1 MRKHYIRFLRLIS
14 FVLLLSL
21 LVSFSYAL
29 ENQGGA
35 VISVS
40 TFFYED
46 GSRDVIMIIRSD
58 PGRTVHTLTGY
69 VIQNHYSSEN
79 ELVWRV
85 KLTGTF
91 TYDGTTSS
99 CTDAYTTI
107 TFYKSGWSVL
117 AENTGHTGCTA
128 STCVMLG
135 KNVLGVVL
143 HAATVNLTLT
153 CDKDGNLS

>member
-1 MRKHYIRFLRLIS
+1 MQKHYYHYVRLIS
-14 FVLLLSL
+14 FFLLLSL
-21 LVSFSYAL
+21 LVSSIYAF
-29 ENQGGA
+29 EDQDRT
-35 VISVS
+35 VISV
-40 TFFYED
+40 TTILHED
-46 GSRDVIMIIRSD
+46 GSRDIITILAYD
-58 PGRTVHTLTGY
+58 TGRTTNTITGS
-69 VIQNHYSSEN
+69 VIRDNYSSEN

-128 STCVMLG
+128 STNVMLG